1 MGYSMLLSG
10 LQSIF
15 QISYILE
22 ECMTRVERGK
32 TIRDIEKK
40 ESGVETRLI
49 RTENYLLGDYT

>member
-1 MGYSMLLSG
+1 MLLSG